1 LAPLFRKTVV
11 RLGPSVG
18 GRGLWPLPPP
28 LGPPPLPAVAASAV
42 CSRPFAPRSP
52 GPGHVAPWARACFGL
67 RVPAGRGPG
76 SVRRWAPRSACR
88 RGARPSL
95 GRPFPPGWARCSAPG
110 LARSVPSLS
119 RAPIAGPLAAPPRFV
134 GGPLRPWALPWRA
147 WASALGPGPASL
159 VALRAPPWPPL
170 ARLRA
175 FGPCPR
181 SSRAGAT
188 RPPPGAFFAAPCPRR
203 VGLGTANRW
212 GATLF

>member
-159 VALRAPPWPPL
+159 VALRAPPCPP
-170 ARLRA
+170 
-175 FGPCPR
+175 FGFGLWPCPR
-181 SSRAGAT
+181 SSR
-188 RPPPGAFFAAPCPRR
+188 PGAVVGALRAPSVALSSP
-203 VGLGTANRW
+203 GRW
-212 GATLF
+212 GLVLRGLRPALR